1 MKEKQYETSQKENG
15 HDELNQLSE
24 NLAEKSCKERVSE
37 TILCETAHNKLRL
50 VALIILK
57 KTGISRKAH
66 RFTTCSE
73 GEYIFKSRS
82 QLGGGAGGL

>member
-1 MKEKQYETSQKENG
+1 MKEKQYETLQKENG

-50 VALIILK
+50 VALIIL
-57 KTGISRKAH
+57 
-66 RFTTCSE
+66 
-73 GEYIFKSRS
+73 
-82 QLGGGAGGL
+82 